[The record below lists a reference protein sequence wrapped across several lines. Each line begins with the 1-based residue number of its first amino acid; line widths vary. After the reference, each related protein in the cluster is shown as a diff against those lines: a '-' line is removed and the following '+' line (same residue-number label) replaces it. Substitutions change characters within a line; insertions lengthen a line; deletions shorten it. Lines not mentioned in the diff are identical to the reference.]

1 LHFNALPTTPALLF
15 LICSESSSEIKRVNR
30 PGDTDVRNA
39 NARRRHKASNRGGF
53 TTAARVR
60 FGSPRFP
67 AKGAAALPLK
77 ADAAVADRRVCF
89 GPIVLQK
96 SKVAGPRFFRENKK
110 QETIA
115 DSYDLNRV
123 TEVACEFKLRR

>member
-1 LHFNALPTTPALLF
+1 MSALP
-15 LICSESSSEIKRVNR
+15 
-30 PGDTDVRNA
+30 
-39 NARRRHKASNRGGF
+39 
-53 TTAARVR
+53 
-60 FGSPRFP
+60 
-67 AKGAAALPLK
+67 
-77 ADAAVADRRVCF
+77 
-89 GPIVLQK
+89 PIVLQK